1 MRHGMAD
8 WCAASCLVIKY
19 TADRI
24 VDTCKTRAHSP
35 NKCRQHPGSPM
46 LSHLPTSTSRVVHT
60 TPGRFSGFGE
70 HATSYQRAP
79 LKPSA
84 SAVQKATHNGNATYG
99 GHEKT
104 KPRRCGGGRCNTGVC
119 GQDSRARD
127 KTRLKQARHAC
138 LDHPQRRPSCP
149 RSGSAH
155 LSCSGRP
162 KASVTESGDPNCR

>member
-1 MRHGMAD
+1 VRPHVLFLSIRQIALSRHR
-8 WCAASCLVIKY
+8 L
-19 TADRI
+19 
-24 VDTCKTRAHSP
+24 TRAHGHAP
-35 NKCRQHPGSPM
+35 VKNIANIAHA
-46 LSHLPTSTSRVVHT
+46 SHLPTSTSRVVHT

-104 KPRRCGGGRCNTGVC
+104 KPRRGGEGRCNTGVC

>member
-1 MRHGMAD
+1 MRPHVLFLSIRQIALSRHG
-8 WCAASCLVIKY
+8 L
-19 TADRI
+19 
-24 VDTCKTRAHSP
+24 TCTRTVKNIANIAHA
-35 NKCRQHPGSPM
+35 
-46 LSHLPTSTSRVVHT
+46 SHLPTSTSRVVHT

-84 SAVQKATHNGNATYG
+84 SRSAVQKATHNGNATYG

>member
-8 WCAASCLVIKY
+8 WCAASCLVFKY

-24 VDTCKTRAHSP
+24 VATRSHVHTHSKRNIANIAHA
-35 NKCRQHPGSPM
+35 
-46 LSHLPTSTSRVVHT
+46 SHLPTSTSRVVHT

>member
-1 MRHGMAD
+1 M
-8 WCAASCLVIKY
+8 ASCGWSAMAHGRSY
-19 TADRI
+19 I
-24 VDTCKTRAHSP
+24 VNGT
-35 NKCRQHPGSPM
+35 SPM
-46 LSHLPTSTSRVVHT
+46 LLATPRPQVRLALYTQTRVVHT

-84 SAVQKATHNGNATYG
+84 SAVQKATHTGNATYG